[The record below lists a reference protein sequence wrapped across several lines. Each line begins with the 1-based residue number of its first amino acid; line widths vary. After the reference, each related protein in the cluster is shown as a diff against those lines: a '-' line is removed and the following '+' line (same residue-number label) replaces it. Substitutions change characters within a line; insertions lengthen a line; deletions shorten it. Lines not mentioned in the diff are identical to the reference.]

1 MAKIQR
7 YRVGNLIA
15 LPLPTLVAGIL
26 CIVFLAGLSFPA
38 MASAEVF
45 ESRFL
50 RFSLPEG
57 WKCDLEGSEYVCEP
71 PHPKGQ
77 KQSMIFVLAAKYPND
92 SDNLPSY
99 MEELKRNKSM
109 TNGSS
114 LVDGPK
120 IDSDIGGVSWVEAT
134 HFESELKGYY
144 TIYMATVSNG
154 LAVLVTFSVR
164 KNDYQQFKDLVRPCI
179 ESLEVKK
186 NWRSQQSTQNK
197 K

>member
-1 MAKIQR
+1 MARIQR
-7 YRVGNLIA
+7 YRVEDLIA
-15 LPLPTLVAGIL
+15 LPRPTLVAVILGIVL
-26 CIVFLAGLSFPA
+26 SAGLLFPA
-38 MASAEVF
+38 EASAEVF

-57 WKCDLEGSEYVCEP
+57 WKCDLEGSDYVCEP

-77 KQSMIFVLAAKYPND
+77 KLSMIFVLAAKYPND

-120 IDSDIGGVSWVEAT
+120 IDSDISGISWVEAT
-134 HFESELKGYY
+134 HFESEIKGYY
-144 TIYMATVSNG
+144 TIYMATVSNE

-164 KNDYQQFKDLVRPCI
+164 KNEYQQFKDLVRPCI

-186 NWRSQQSTQNK
+186 NWRTQQSTPNK

>member
-1 MAKIQR
+1 MAEIQR
-7 YRVGNLIA
+7 PKNGRLIA
-15 LPLPTLVAGIL
+15 HAQTIIVAGMVVVL
-26 CIVFLAGLSFPA
+26 VLVGFVRVPT
-38 MASAEVF
+38 ASAEVF

-92 SDNLPSY
+92 SDNLPGY
-99 MEELKRNKSM
+99 MEELRRNKSM
-109 TNGSS
+109 THGSS

-120 IDSDIGGVSWVEAT
+120 IDSNINGLSWVEAT
-134 HFESELKGYY
+134 HFESELQGYY

-164 KNDYQQFKDLVRPCI
+164 RNEYMRFRDLVRPCI

-186 NWRSQQSTQNK
+186 NWRSPPSVPK
-197 K
+197 HK